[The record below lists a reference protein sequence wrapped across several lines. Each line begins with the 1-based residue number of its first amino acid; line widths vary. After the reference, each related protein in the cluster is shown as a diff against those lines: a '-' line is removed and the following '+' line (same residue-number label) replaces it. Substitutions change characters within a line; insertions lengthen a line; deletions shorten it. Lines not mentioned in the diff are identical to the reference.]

1 MNDFSGRT
9 AIVTGAARGIGL
21 ATARRLAA
29 QGMRIVAFDL
39 PDAPFDEVADVAAV
53 VRGDV
58 TSDTDWAGAVAAAGE
73 GLHLV
78 FNNAGIAGPIGP
90 LLDYSLD
97 AFDRVMAVNVRGVFL
112 GIQHGGRAMRNTGG
126 CIVNTSSISGLGG
139 GRFIIAYNAS
149 KHAVIGLTRAAAKEL
164 ATFNIRVNAVCPSP
178 TDTDMIRQAEARFD
192 GQEAAQRALTAG
204 VPLGR
209 YGKPEEVAALVAFL
223 ASEDAAFITG
233 VALPIDGG
241 VTA

>member
-1 MNDFSGRT
+1 MSLEGKA
-9 AIVTGAARGIGL
+9 AIVTGGARGIGL
-21 ATARRLAA
+21 ATCQRLAA
-29 QGMRIVAFDL
+29 QGMRVLAFDL
-39 PDAPFDEVADVAAV
+39 ADAPFDEVAECATPF
-53 VRGDV
+53 RGDV
-58 TSDTDWAGAVAAAGE
+58 TSDADWAGAVAAAGE

-90 LLDYSLD
+90 LLDYDLD
-97 AFDRVMAVNVRGVFL
+97 AFERVMAVNVRGVFL
-112 GIQHGGRAMRNTGG
+112 GIQNGGRAMRKTGG

-223 ASEDAAFITG
+223 ASEEAAFITG